1 MARKKGELGE
11 RHKKI
16 LKVLQRYQNEVGYP
30 PSIREIGKEADI
42 SSTSVV
48 NYYLN
53 QLEEW
58 NYIQRDRKISR
69 GVRLMNPVA
78 KAIGDL
84 MTVPV
89 LGMIGA
95 SELIPNPTSDFANY
109 DPESSVEVARSLLP
123 ERERGENLFALQVD
137 GESMIDAMVNNGDIV
152 VMKPAQDAK
161 DGDMVAVRL
170 TDTDETTLKFF
181 YRDNGSIRLQ
191 PANPEYKP
199 IIVNDPS
206 TMIIQGKVVLVIR
219 QVDRSPV

>member
-16 LKVLQRYQNEVGYP
+16 LDVLERYRKEIGYP

-53 QLEEW
+53 QLEDW
-58 NYIQRDRKISR
+58 NYIERDRKISR

-84 MTVPV
+84 MTVPI

-109 DPESSVEVARSLLP
+109 DPETSVEVARSLLP
-123 ERERGENLFALQVD
+123 ERERGEQLFALQVD

-152 VMKPAQDAK
+152 VMKSAQDAK

-181 YRDNGSIRLQ
+181 YRDNDSIRLQ

-219 QVDRSPV
+219 QVDGSPV